1 MSAVL
6 TALVARAARLSAL
19 HYSSFYDGVLYN
31 SPFFYYRLG
40 ETSASS
46 YVMTD
51 SSGNGKDGAYNVYPS
66 TSTAAGLI
74 TSDSDTAMDV
84 AETSGRWAGYTYPNT
99 SGPTLS
105 SGATMQALI
114 KPYGPHTANGG
125 GVVLTLCQDPTGI
138 GNAQCPELV
147 VVDHSSTHFKI
158 YVNSPGA
165 GTVHQTSMSWPYGSA
180 YLIHLRIN
188 AGNTSADLFVNGALV
203 VSFTAGSYM
212 FSNIA
217 AISTGKL
224 TIGGGFYVTRG
235 DYPFNGVVDE
245 VALYP
250 RPLANNEISAFA
262 AVM

>member
-99 SGPTLS
+99 SGPTLT
-105 SGATMQALI
+105 SGATIQALF
-114 KPYGPHTANGG
+114 KPHGPHSANGG
-125 GVVLTLCQDPTGI
+125 GVLLTVCQDPSI
-138 GNAQCPELV
+138 GNLQCPEFV
-147 VVDHSSTHFKI
+147 VIDHSSTHFKI
-158 YVNSPGA
+158 SVNSPGS
-165 GTVHQTSMSWPYGSA
+165 GTVHTTTATWPFGST
-180 YLIHLRIN
+180 YLIHLRVN
-188 AGNTSADLFVNGALV
+188 AGNASADLFMNGALV
-203 VSFTAGSYM
+203 ASFTEGSYM
-212 FSNIA
+212 FNNIA
-217 AISTGKL
+217 AITSGKL

-250 RPLANNEISAFA
+250 RPLDNSEISAFA

>member
-105 SGATMQALI
+105 SGATIQALI
-114 KPYGPHTANGG
+114 KPYAQHTAGG

-147 VVDHSSTHFKI
+147 VADFSSTHFKI
-158 YVNSPGA
+158 DVNSPGM
-165 GTVHQTSMSWPYGSA
+165 GTVHRTTTTWPFGST

-188 AGNTSADLFVNGALV
+188 AGNASADLFVNGALV
-203 VSFTAGSYM
+203 ASFTEGSYM
-212 FSNIA
+212 FANIA

-250 RPLANNEISAFA
+250 RPLDNSEISAFA